1 MRVRREDR
9 IEDVPDPP
17 VVDHERE
24 SLEER
29 HPARLEGGQ
38 PERAGELERLVAQHG
53 KGQVKALGHLALVV
67 GRLRAE
73 RQHASAEIRELR
85 VRVAERA
92 GLRSASAGAG
102 DLVPPGWQLL
112 VRTAGAGVAEE
123 NRATVELVEANGLP
137 GRRCQRDRRNGGTE
151 KMIGRAVVLGD
162 REIRRKR
169 VDVVR
174 ASQGNEPTRSAR
186 RSRRRGPTAGAA
198 GFVHR

>member
-38 PERAGELERLVAQHG
+38 PERAGELERLVAQHRE
-53 KGQVKALGHLALVV
+53 GQVKPLGHLALVI
-67 GRLRAE
+67 GRLGAE
-73 RQHASAEIRELR
+73 CDDPNAELRELG

-123 NRATVELVEANGLP
+123 NRATVELVQADGGP
-137 GRRCQRDRRNGGTE
+137 GRRRQCDRRNGGTE

-162 REIRRKR
+162 R
-169 VDVVR
+169 
-174 ASQGNEPTRSAR
+174 
-186 RSRRRGPTAGAA
+186 
-198 GFVHR
+198 